1 MEIELGNHAA
11 FVSNSHCIRAQH
23 HLTDIMM
30 PTLKTWIALG
40 CWHTILLGAQAPAL
54 AGAQE
59 PASALARLYA
69 PQPPV
74 GSSFVRAVNAT
85 QLPLRVAI
93 GAGAPEQRLA
103 PEGRIASAYKVVD
116 ASHALALSVN
126 GLPAGKPLMLA
137 PNTFVTIVI
146 RADGHA
152 HAHIH
157 VLQTILDMPEKHDG
171 LKAELRFYNLTPA
184 CIAQLNVADG
194 PVVFEQVGAGQS
206 RQRAI
211 NPVAATVIGHCGI
224 NARANA
230 GSRLT
235 LPPLKAADHYS
246 VFLIG
251 SNAVLAGQLA
261 QTEFDQGA
269 R

>member
-1 MEIELGNHAA
+1 
-11 FVSNSHCIRAQH
+11 
-23 HLTDIMM
+23 M
-30 PTLKTWIALG
+30 PTLKTSIALA
-40 CWHTILLGAQAPAL
+40 CWHAALLGIQVPAL

-69 PQPPV
+69 AQPPA

-103 PEGRIASAYKVVD
+103 SEGRIASDYKIVD
-116 ASHALALSVN
+116 ASHALVLSIN

-137 PNTFVTIVI
+137 PNTFSTIVI
-146 RADGHA
+146 RTDGHA
-152 HAHIH
+152 HAH

-184 CIAQLNVADG
+184 CIAQLDVADG
-194 PVVFEQVGAGQS
+194 PIVFEQVGTGQS

-211 NPVAATVIGHCGI
+211 NPVAATVVGHCGI
-224 NARANA
+224 SARTSA

-251 SNAVLAGQLA
+251 TNAVLAGQLA
-261 QTEFDQGA
+261 QTEFDKGA